1 MKEIISFF
9 VFIIDFFQE
18 NYIIK
23 GKFICY
29 VVFMGLEVVFME
41 LIVYKLKYYTSKKY
55 SIEITD
61 PLSHKLKPENRREV
75 VAFIKCEPFSSF
87 FG

>member
-41 LIVYKLKYYTSKKY
+41 LIVYKLKYYTSIRY
-55 SIEITD
+55 SLEITD
-61 PLSHKLKPENRREV
+61 PLNQKLKPENRREV

>member
-1 MKEIISFF
+1 
-9 VFIIDFFQE
+9 
-18 NYIIK
+18 
-23 GKFICY
+23 
-29 VVFMGLEVVFME
+29 MGLEVVFME

-61 PLSHKLKPENRREV
+61 PLGHKLKPENRREV

>member
-1 MKEIISFF
+1 MLC
-9 VFIIDFFQE
+9 
-18 NYIIK
+18 
-23 GKFICY
+23 GL
-29 VVFMGLEVVFME
+29 MGLEVVFME

-61 PLSHKLKPENRREV
+61 PLSHRLKPENRREV

>member
-1 MKEIISFF
+1 MLC
-9 VFIIDFFQE
+9 
-18 NYIIK
+18 
-23 GKFICY
+23 GL
-29 VVFMGLEVVFME
+29 MGLEVVFME
-41 LIVYKLKYYTSKKY
+41 LIVYKLKYYTSIEY

-61 PLSHKLKPENRREV
+61 PLNPKLKPENRREV

>member
-1 MKEIISFF
+1 MLC
-9 VFIIDFFQE
+9 
-18 NYIIK
+18 
-23 GKFICY
+23 GL
-29 VVFMGLEVVFME
+29 MGLEVVFME
-41 LIVYKLKYYTSKKY
+41 LIVYKLKYYTSKYY

-61 PLSHKLKPENRREV
+61 PLKPKLKLKNRREV

>member
-1 MKEIISFF
+1 MR
-9 VFIIDFFQE
+9 
-18 NYIIK
+18 
-23 GKFICY
+23 
-29 VVFMGLEVVFME
+29 LEVVFME

>member
-1 MKEIISFF
+1 MLC
-9 VFIIDFFQE
+9 
-18 NYIIK
+18 
-23 GKFICY
+23 GL
-29 VVFMGLEVVFME
+29 MGLEVVFME
-41 LIVYKLKYYTSKKY
+41 LIVYKLKYSTSKKY

-61 PLSHKLKPENRREV
+61 PLNHKLKPENRREV